1 MTRHAFYLSAV
12 AMAAS
17 GPVAATATPAPLPP
31 SAHPQQIVEL
41 PAEDRFV
48 DATFDEVYR
57 IGSLGGE
64 EWETFGSIG
73 GMAFDAAGNLYVMD
87 EQASR
92 IVVVDPQG
100 GFVRTIGQAGE
111 GPGEFGGGPG
121 AVAVGRDGRV
131 VAHEIM
137 RRGFQV
143 FGSDGAFERSIRIG
157 GTGIQVIASLQAHSD
172 GGFLAN
178 REVVDRLGRSDM
190 SSTPSTRAVERF
202 LLGDSDATRD
212 TLAMAW
218 RPEGDLALAPRLYAA
233 ALPGGVA
240 FSDSSAY
247 AVKVVDLDGTVQR
260 VLTRPLR
267 PARMTDRIRDA
278 ERARQL
284 GVLGGMEDAAG
295 RTGGELAALADRMVQ
310 FRRTQVEEMEFYP
323 EFPVVRGLKT
333 GWDGAIWVHRHGA
346 LPGEDGPIDVL
357 TANGRYV
364 GTFSAGDVAMPDAFG
379 PAGLVAF
386 EEEDEFEAPVVVVRR
401 LPAEVSSG

>member
-1 MTRHAFYLSAV
+1 MTNHAFFLSVVAV
-12 AMAAS
+12 AVAAS
-17 GPVAATATPAPLPP
+17 GPVAATATLPP
-31 SAHPQQIVEL
+31 SPSAHIQQVVEL
-41 PAEDRFV
+41 PAEDRFL
-48 DATFDEVYR
+48 DAAFEEVYR
-57 IGSLGGE
+57 IGSLEGE

-73 GMAFDAAGNLYVMD
+73 GMAFDPAGNLYLMD
-87 EQASR
+87 DQASQ
-92 IVVVDPQG
+92 IVMVDPQG
-100 GFVRTIGQAGE
+100 AFVRTIGQAGE

-121 AVAVGRDGRV
+121 AVAVGHDGRLV
-131 VAHEIM
+131 TFEIM
-137 RRGFQV
+137 RGGFQV
-143 FGSDGAFERSIRIG
+143 FGPDGAFERSIRIG
-157 GTGIQVIASLQAHSD
+157 GTGIVVVASLQAHSD

-178 REVVDRLGRSDM
+178 REVNDRLGSGA
-190 SSTPSTRAVERF
+190 SSTPTTRAVEHF

-218 RPEGDLALAPRLYAA
+218 RPEGDLALAPNLYAA

-278 ERARQL
+278 ERALQL
-284 GVLGGMEDAAG
+284 GVLDGMEDGAG
-295 RTGGELAALADRMVQ
+295 RTGGERAALADRMAQ
-310 FRRTQVEEMEFYP
+310 FMRTRVEEMKFYR

-333 GWDGAIWVHRHGA
+333 SWDGAIWVHRYGA

-357 TANGRYV
+357 TADGRYV
-364 GTFSAGDVAMPDAFG
+364 GTFSAGDMAMPDAFG
-379 PAGLVAF
+379 PAGLAAF
-386 EEEDEFEAPVVVVRR
+386 TEEDEFEVPVVVVRR

>member
-1 MTRHAFYLSAV
+1 MTSHAFFLSVVAV
-12 AMAAS
+12 ATS
-17 GPVAATATPAPLPP
+17 GPVAATATLPP
-31 SAHPQQIVEL
+31 SPSAHLQQVVEL
-41 PAEDRFV
+41 PAEDRFL
-48 DATFDEVYR
+48 DAAFEEVYR

-73 GMAFDAAGNLYVMD
+73 GMAFDPAGNLYVMD
-87 EQASR
+87 DQASQ

-100 GFVRTIGQAGE
+100 AFVRTIGQAGE

-121 AVAVGRDGRV
+121 AVAVGRDGRLV
-131 VAHEIM
+131 TFEIM
-137 RRGFQV
+137 RGGFQV
-143 FGSDGAFERSIRIG
+143 FGPDGAFERSIRIG
-157 GTGIQVIASLQAHSD
+157 GTGIVMVASLQAHSD

-178 REVVDRLGRSDM
+178 REVSDRLGRSDT
-190 SSTPSTRAVERF
+190 SSTPPTRAVERF
-202 LLGDSDATRD
+202 LLEDSDATRD
-212 TLAMAW
+212 TLATAW

-233 ALPGGVA
+233 VLPGGVA

-247 AVKVVDLDGTVQR
+247 AVKVVDLDGTVQQ
-260 VLTRPLR
+260 VLTRPLH

-278 ERARQL
+278 ERALRL
-284 GVLGGMEDAAG
+284 GVLGGVADAAG
-295 RTGGELAALADRMVQ
+295 RTGGERAALADRMAQ
-310 FRRTQVEEMEFYP
+310 FMRTRVEEMRFYR

-333 GWDGAIWVHRHGA
+333 SWDGAIWVHRNGE

-357 TANGRYV
+357 TADGRYV
-364 GTFSAGDVAMPDAFG
+364 GTFSAGDVAMPNAFG